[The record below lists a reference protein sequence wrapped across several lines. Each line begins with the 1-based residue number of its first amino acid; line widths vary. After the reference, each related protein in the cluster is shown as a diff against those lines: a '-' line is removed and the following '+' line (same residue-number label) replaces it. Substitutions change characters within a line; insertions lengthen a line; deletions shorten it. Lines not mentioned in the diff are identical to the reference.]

1 MHILQIIPN
10 LNLGGAERFV
20 VDLSNEL
27 YNLDNKI
34 TIITFYEIDK
44 ENILLKS
51 INSNI
56 KVKFLSK
63 KKVLISDFFLN

>member
-44 ENILLKS
+44 ENIQEAS
-51 INSNI
+51 S
-56 KVKFLSK
+56 
-63 KKVLISDFFLN
+63 SDKD